1 MPFPL
6 CSEDSSPKLSRSAIM
21 KYQEVRMMEVILKAK
36 TEIGFGSEIN
46 FDFGRVQSEMSISKT
61 GKAAR
66 KLRLKN
72 EEKVEIIIR
81 KLD

>member
-1 MPFPL
+1 
-6 CSEDSSPKLSRSAIM
+6 
-21 KYQEVRMMEVILKAK
+21 MMEVILKAK